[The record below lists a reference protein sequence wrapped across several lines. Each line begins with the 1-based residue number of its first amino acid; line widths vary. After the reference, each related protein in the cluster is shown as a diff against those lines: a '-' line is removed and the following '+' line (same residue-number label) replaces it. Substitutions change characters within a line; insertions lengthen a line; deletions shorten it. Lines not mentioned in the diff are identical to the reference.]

1 MGGIYLANKSVLS
14 MYGGGRTTGV
24 CVDTGED
31 MTYVVPC
38 WEGSPIANAT
48 LILKMGGKH
57 VTDRLLH
64 LLSHGKYSFPDDT
77 YLLCR
82 RKGASGRGQYTV
94 ATRREVV
101 REAKET
107 FCRVAEREYNPAA
120 KTGWMKKKVKE
131 AQVEEQVGMANF
143 THHKSLKRVILLS
156 ESVAFPFS

>member
-1 MGGIYLANKSVLS
+1 

-48 LILKMGGKH
+48 LILKMGGRH
-57 VTDRLLH
+57 VTDRLLS

-77 YLLCR
+77 YLLCK
-82 RKGASGRGQYTV
+82 RKGSGVGGGGRFTV
-94 ATRREVV
+94 ATRRDVV

-107 FCRVAEREYNPAA
+107 FCRVAEMGEISVVADAGKHNA
-120 KTGWMKKKVKE
+120 KKWKKKPKRGEPKE
-131 AQVEEQVGMANF
+131 EEEQVIEWICPNLNIVSSF
-143 THHKSLKRVILLS
+143 RNCFFLS
-156 ESVAFPFS
+156 GAPPP